1 MFESKLLTSLM
12 RKTLILS
19 FVLIP
24 SACSTTQQSADSIR
38 EIEPA
43 DAQALEE
50 GDPVKES
57 EVLER
62 SKRRY
67 KKTTSYTVGMPTIGA
82 SQGPERS
89 NAKHETLKGIGSG
102 SLSRRGSGGGGL
114 AIGSLGKKGGQRMV
128 RYRGSVDIADAHS
141 TAMNTE
147 GYDHNPE
154 ESFTSVVSKPLST
167 FSIDV
172 DTASYSNTRR
182 FLNQGRMPPVDSVR
196 IEEMVNYFSYQYPQP
211 EGAAPFSVT
220 TELTDCPWNKN
231 NKLAMIGV
239 QGEAVQAED
248 APPMNLVFLID
259 VSGSMRHHN
268 KLPLVKSGLKLLVR
282 QMRPEDRIALVVYA
296 GAAGVVLPSTSGANK
311 QTIIAALDRLQS
323 GGSTAGS
330 AGIQLAYQVARQN
343 FMENGNNRVILASD
357 GDFNVGPSSQG
368 ELVRLIE
375 KERNNDVFLSVLGF
389 GMGNYK
395 DNRMEQIANKGNGN
409 YAYIDTI
416 LEAKKV
422 LVTEMG
428 GSLLTIAKDVKL
440 QIEFNPQHVKSYR
453 LIGYNN
459 RRLANRDFNDD
470 KKDAGELGS
479 GHSVTAFYEI
489 IPVGSDAGSSD
500 TDKLRYQQVSPSDLA
515 NDSGEIF
522 TVKLRYKTPRGKKSK
537 LITKRA
543 NFETA
548 YSPSEN
554 LLFASS
560 VVEFGLLLRNSK
572 FKGTA
577 SYTRLLTRAQESL
590 GDDEY
595 GYRDEFTKLVKMAEL
610 LK

>member
-1 MFESKLLTSLM
+1 MFVSKQFTSFM
-12 RKTLILS
+12 HKTLILS

-24 SACSTTQQSADSIR
+24 SACSTTQQSGDSIR
-38 EIEPA
+38 ELDSNNP
-43 DAQALEE
+43 QALEE
-50 GDPVKES
+50 KGP
-57 EVLER
+57 L
-62 SKRRY
+62 
-67 KKTTSYTVGMPTIGA
+67 KKTKTVGRSEYHHKEQESYPVGMPTIGG
-82 SQGPERS
+82 SLGPGAGSAEMKS
-89 NAKHETLKGIGSG
+89 VIGGGSG
-102 SLSRRGSGGGGL
+102 SLAMIGRGSGGG
-114 AIGSLGKKGGQRMV
+114 SLGGLSTQGMGRMMGS
-128 RYRGSVDIADAHS
+128 RGFADVQPPM
-141 TAMNTE
+141 MNTE

-154 ESFTSVVSKPLST
+154 ASFTTVVSQPLST

-182 FLNQGRMPPVDSVR
+182 FLNQGRMPPADSVR
-196 IEEMVNYFSYQYPQP
+196 IEEMINYFTYRYPQP
-211 EGAAPFSVT
+211 EGSAPFSVT
-220 TELTDCPWNKN
+220 TELTDCPWNDK

-239 QGEAVQAED
+239 QGEAIQAEHL
-248 APPMNLVFLID
+248 PPMNLVFLID
-259 VSGSMRHHN
+259 VSGSMQNHN
-268 KLPLVKSGLKLLVR
+268 KLPLVKSGLKLLVG
-282 QMRPEDRIALVVYA
+282 QMRPQDRIALVVYA

-311 QTIIAALDRLQS
+311 QAILAALSRLRS
-323 GGSTAGS
+323 GGSTAGA
-330 AGIQLAYQVARQN
+330 AGIKLAYQVARQN
-343 FMENGNNRVILASD
+343 FLEEGNNRVILASD

-375 KERNNDVFLSVLGF
+375 QERKNHVFLSVLGF

-479 GHSVTAFYEI
+479 GHTVTAFYEI
-489 IPVGSDAGSSD
+489 IPAGSDQHMTN
-500 TDKLRYQQVSPSDLA
+500 TDKLRYQNVATNNAAQ
-515 NDSGEIF
+515 DSGETF
-522 TVKLRYKTPRGKKSK
+522 TAKLRYKTPRGKKSM

-543 NFETA
+543 TFEIGKA
-548 YSPSEN
+548 PSEN

-577 SYTRLLTRAQESL
+577 SYTQLLSRAQESL

-595 GYRDEFTKLVKMAEL
+595 GYRDEFTKLVKIAEL

>member
-1 MFESKLLTSLM
+1 MFESKQITSFI

-38 EIEPA
+38 EMDSNNP
-43 DAQALEE
+43 QSLEE
-50 GDPVKES
+50 VPTRKES
-57 EVLER
+57 QTVGR
-62 SKRRY
+62 SEYRHNKQG
-67 KKTTSYTVGMPTIGA
+67 SYTVAMPTIGGNL
-82 SQGPERS
+82 GPGAGRTEMKS
-89 NAKHETLKGIGSG
+89 VIGGGSG
-102 SLSRRGSGGGGL
+102 SLAVAGKGS
-114 AIGSLGKKGGQRMV
+114 GSLGGLGTRGMGQMMRS
-128 RYRGSVDIADAHS
+128 RGLVD
-141 TAMNTE
+141 TQPPAMNTE
-147 GYDHNPE
+147 GYDHTPE
-154 ESFTSVVSKPLST
+154 ASFTTVVSKPLST

-182 FLNQGRMPPVDSVR
+182 FLNQGRMPPADSVR
-196 IEEMVNYFSYQYPQP
+196 IEEMINYFNYRYPQP
-211 EGAAPFSVT
+211 EGSAPFSVT
-220 TELTDCPWNKN
+220 TELTDCPWNNK

-239 QGEAVQAED
+239 QGEAVEAEHL
-248 APPMNLVFLID
+248 PPMNLVFLID
-259 VSGSMRHHN
+259 VSGSMQNHN
-268 KLPLVKSGLKLLVR
+268 KLPLVKSGLKLLVG

-296 GAAGVVLPSTSGANK
+296 GAAGVVLPSTSGSNK
-311 QTIIAALDRLQS
+311 QAILAALSRLRS
-323 GGSTAGS
+323 GGSTAGA

-343 FMENGNNRVILASD
+343 FLEEGNNRVILASD

-368 ELVRLIE
+368 ELVRIIE
-375 KERNNDVFLSVLGF
+375 KERKNNVFLSVLGF

-440 QIEFNPQHVKSYR
+440 QIEFNPQLVKSYR

-459 RRLANRDFNDD
+459 RRLASRDFNDD

-489 IPVGSDAGSSD
+489 IPAGSDESGEG
-500 TDKLRYQQVSPSDLA
+500 TDKLRYQKVAPSDAA

-522 TVKLRYKTPRGKKSK
+522 TVKLRYKTPRGKQSK
-537 LITKRA
+537 LITQSA
-543 NFETA
+543 HFEA
-548 YSPSEN
+548 GYSPSEN

-577 SYTRLLTRAQESL
+577 SYSQLLTRAQESL